1 MENKVQCLDCPTS
14 ENEYDDVDTSEDN
27 VQLSVLKRDN
37 NSIVIDKKWNNNVR
51 FYYQHKSSGR
61 LKINKDGIIIKSN

>member
-1 MENKVQCLDCPTS
+1 V
-14 ENEYDDVDTSEDN
+14 NEYDDVDTSEDN
-27 VQLSVLKRDN
+27 DATISIEEDEN
-37 NSIVIDKKWNNNVR
+37 NSIVIDKKWSNNNVR

>member
-1 MENKVQCLDCPTS
+1 
-14 ENEYDDVDTSEDN
+14 VDTSEDN
-27 VQLSVLKRDN
+27 DATISIEEDEN
-37 NSIVIDKKWNNNVR
+37 NSIVIDKKWSNNNVR